1 MTEITHKELHQ
12 VLRDYC
18 TKESHKLTIRAGME
32 PQVVTNE
39 NYLSI
44 RGRLHYLLPPEEV
57 SQAVF
62 DLTSLLSFSELL
74 GSSE

>member
-12 VLRDYC
+12 VLRNYC

-44 RGRLHYLLPPEEV
+44 RGRLHYLLLPEEI
-57 SQAVF
+57 SQAVY

-74 GSSE
+74 GSPK